1 MIESIRNNI
10 RLEPL
15 PWTLF
20 FITLF
25 LHIVWP
31 LASGGTQAHLTTLA
45 VITLTLSSAA
55 SALLTLGVKRTL
67 FMFVL
72 ITFMA
77 FSVEKLGSTTGVP
90 FGSYSYTNILQP
102 QVLNVPLSVILA
114 WFAMT
119 WVMCVFVHHLSLHLL
134 LKALLVGLLMTS
146 WDFFLDPQMTS
157 VKYWVWQT
165 TEPDLPGIPGIPLI
179 NYVGWLISGTL
190 MAIIVLVLLGQ
201 SVVQRTLAR
210 VILAWTIAGGFV
222 LHAVFWGDLAVG
234 IWGLSAMTLLWYVVE
249 KRIRHR
255 A

>member
-1 MIESIRNNI
+1 
-10 RLEPL
+10 
-15 PWTLF
+15 
-20 FITLF
+20 
-25 LHIVWP
+25 
-31 LASGGTQAHLTTLA
+31 
-45 VITLTLSSAA
+45 
-55 SALLTLGVKRTL
+55 
-67 FMFVL
+67 
-72 ITFMA
+72 
-77 FSVEKLGSTTGVP
+77 
-90 FGSYSYTNILQP
+90 
-102 QVLNVPLSVILA
+102 
-114 WFAMT
+114 MT

-134 LKALLVGLLMTS
+134 LKSLLVGLLMTS